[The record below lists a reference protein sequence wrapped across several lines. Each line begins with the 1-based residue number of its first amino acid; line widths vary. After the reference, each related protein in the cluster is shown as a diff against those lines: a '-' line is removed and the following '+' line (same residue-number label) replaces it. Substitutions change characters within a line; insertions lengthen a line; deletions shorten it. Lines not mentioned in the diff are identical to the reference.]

1 MMKRTLLLLGMSL
14 MVLHNTQ
21 AQFLKKLKQDFDSVE
36 NAKKT
41 KTTTATSGTP
51 AASTTTATTT
61 SGSSASGTGNVTQ
74 NQAAD
79 AIKQALSKGVSAGIA
94 LLNKQNGF
102 FGSDI
107 YKVLLPPDAQK
118 VESALRQIGLGS
130 QVDKAILQINRSA
143 EQAVGQAAPIFGDA
157 IKQMTITDALN
168 IVSGSNNAATTYFQ
182 NKTTDKLK
190 AAFSP
195 VIKSKLDSTL
205 ATKYYSDI
213 VATYNKLPTT
223 INKANPD
230 LQGYVTDK
238 AISALFDQIA
248 KEEASIRSN
257 PVAQT
262 TDLLKQVFGRLAK

>member
-1 MMKRTLLLLGMSL
+1 MIKRTLLLVATSL
-14 MVLHNTQ
+14 FILQGAQ
-21 AQFLKKLKQDFDSVE
+21 AQFLKKLKQDFDSIE
-36 NAKKT
+36 NAKNA
-41 KTTTATSGTP
+41 KTTTATSSG
-51 AASTTTATTT
+51 TTTTTTT
-61 SGSSASGTGNVTQ
+61 SASTATSSGTSTGNVTQ

-79 AIKQALSKGVSAGIA
+79 AIKQALSKGVTAGISM
-94 LLNKQNGF
+94 LNKQNGF
-102 FGSDI
+102 FGSEI

-118 VESALRQIGLGS
+118 VEATLRQIGLGS

-143 EQAVGQAAPIFGDA
+143 EQAVGQAAPIFAGA

-168 IVSGSNNAATTYFQ
+168 IVKGDSTAATAYFKG
-182 NKTTDKLK
+182 KTTNQLK

-205 ATKYYSDI
+205 ATKYYSNL

-238 AISALFDQIA
+238 AVTALFDQIA

-257 PVAQT
+257 PVQQT
-262 TDLLKQVFGRLAK
+262 TDLLKKVFGGLIK

>member
-1 MMKRTLLLLGMSL
+1 MKRTLLLLGISL
-14 MVLHNTQ
+14 IILHGSQ
-21 AQFLKKLKQDFDSVE
+21 AQFLKKLKHNLDSVE
-36 NAKKT
+36 NAKNA
-41 KTTTATSGTP
+41 KTTT
-51 AASTTTATTT
+51 TTT
-61 SGSSASGTGNVTQ
+61 STPATTSSSTSSTTSTGNVTQ
-74 NQAAD
+74 NQAAE
-79 AIKQALSKGVSAGIA
+79 AIKQALSKGVSSGIA

-118 VESALRQIGLGS
+118 VESTLRQIGLGS

-143 EQAVGQAAPIFGDA
+143 EQAVGQAAPIFVDA

-168 IVSGSNNAATTYFQ
+168 IVSGDNTAATTYFKG
-182 NKTTDKLK
+182 KTTDKLK
-190 AAFSP
+190 SAFSP
-195 VIKSKLDSTL
+195 VIKGKLDSTL

-238 AISALFDQIA
+238 AIGALFDQIA
-248 KEEASIRSN
+248 KEESSIRTN
-257 PVAQT
+257 PVSQT
-262 TDLLKQVFGRLAK
+262 TDLLKKVFGGLGK

>member
-1 MMKRTLLLLGMSL
+1 MGMSL
-14 MVLHNTQ
+14 FILQGTQ
-21 AQFLKKLKQDFDSVE
+21 AQFLKKLKHAVDSVE
-36 NAKKT
+36 NSK
-41 KTTTATSGTP
+41 KTTTTTS
-51 AASTTTATTT
+51 SSSTATTT
-61 SGSSASGTGNVTQ
+61 STTTSGTTGGTVTQ

-107 YKVLLPPDAQK
+107 YKVLLPPDAVK
-118 VESALRQIGLGS
+118 VESTLRELGLGA

-143 EQAVGQAAPIFGDA
+143 EQAVGQAAPIFVDA

-168 IVSGSNNAATTYFQ
+168 IVKGDNTAATAYFKG
-182 NKTTDKLK
+182 KTTDKLK

-195 VIKSKLDSTL
+195 VVKSKLDSTL
-205 ATKYYSDI
+205 ATRYYSNI
-213 VATYNKLPTT
+213 VATYNKLPTVT
-223 INKANPD
+223 TKANPD

-238 AISALFDQIA
+238 AVSALFDQIA
-248 KEEASIRSN
+248 KEEATIRTN

-262 TDLLKQVFGRLAK
+262 TDLLKQVFGSILK